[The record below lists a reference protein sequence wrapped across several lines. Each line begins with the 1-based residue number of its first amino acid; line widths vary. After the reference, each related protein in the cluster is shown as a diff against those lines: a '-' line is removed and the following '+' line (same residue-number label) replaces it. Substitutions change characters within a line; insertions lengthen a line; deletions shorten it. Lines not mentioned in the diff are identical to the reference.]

1 MPHMNSRDYSRRSF
15 LKTAAT
21 FAAGAPLILRSNLW
35 TAAVQPSE
43 RLTLGFIGLG
53 HQARGLLT
61 DFINRPTTQVVAVC
75 EVDTTRREA
84 AKNFVDDFYAKQ
96 SGQDSYKGCTAYSD
110 FRELLARRDIDAV
123 VIATPDHWHAI
134 IAIAAAKAGKDIYCE
149 KPLCQSIHEARAMV
163 NAVRKHRR
171 VFQTGSMQRSMRE
184 FRTAVELVRNG
195 VLGKISRIEV
205 AVWGPAVP
213 CDLPAEPME
222 PGLDWDR
229 WLGPAP
235 VRPYNSILSPRG
247 VPDFFPR
254 WRKYR
259 EYGGGGVT
267 DWGAHHFDIAQW
279 ALEMDDSGP
288 VEIFPAAEPDAISG
302 VRYLY
307 ANGTEVIHR
316 AGNTPNFHDEPG
328 SVDPER
334 KEHGI
339 TFYGS
344 VGKLFVD
351 RKEFELWIGPKQI
364 ADSPASLD
372 AVTAEYL
379 SGKDTKHVQDCHDHH
394 GNWLDCI
401 RTRKKPIADVE
412 IGARTVSACHLVDL
426 AYYHGQQMKWNP
438 KREKFS
444 GGTGDAKWLDASYRD
459 PWKLE

>member
-1 MPHMNSRDYSRRSF
+1 MTSHTNSNRRHF
-15 LKTAAT
+15 LKTSTA
-21 FAAGAPLILRSNLW
+21 FAVGAPLILRSNLW
-35 TAAVQPSE
+35 AATVQPSE

-84 AKNFVDDFYAKQ
+84 ARTYVDNFYAKQ
-96 SGQDSYKGCTAYSD
+96 NITGTFKGCTAYDD

-134 IAIAAAKAGKDIYCE
+134 IAIAAARAGKDIYCE
-149 KPLCQSIHEARAMV
+149 KPLCQSIHEARTMV
-163 NAVRKHRR
+163 TAVRKNKR

-195 VLGKISRIEV
+195 VIGKISRIEV
-205 AVWGPAVP
+205 AVWGPPVL
-213 CDLPAEPME
+213 CDLPAEPDE
-222 PGLDWDR
+222 PGLNWNR

-235 VRPYNSILSPRG
+235 VRPYNTILSPRG
-247 VPDFFPR
+247 VHAHFPR

-279 ALEMDDSGP
+279 AMDMDDSGP
-288 VEIFPAAEPDAISG
+288 VEIFPAAQADAISG

-316 AGNTPNFHDEPG
+316 AGNVPNFHDG
-328 SVDPER
+328 TAKVDPER
-334 KEHGI
+334 KENGV

-344 VGKLFVD
+344 AGKLFVD
-351 RKEFELWIGPKQI
+351 RKEFELWIGSEQK

-379 SGKDTKHVQDCHDHH
+379 SGKNTKHVQDCHDHH
-394 GNWLDCI
+394 GDWLDCI
-401 RTRKKPIADVE
+401 RSRKKPIADVE
-412 IGARTVSACHLVDL
+412 IGARTVSACHLVNL
-426 AYYHGQQMKWNP
+426 AYSHGQHLKWNP
-438 KREKFS
+438 RREQFAD
-444 GGTGDAKWLDASYRD
+444 GTGNAKWLDVSYRD
-459 PWKLE
+459 PWKLA